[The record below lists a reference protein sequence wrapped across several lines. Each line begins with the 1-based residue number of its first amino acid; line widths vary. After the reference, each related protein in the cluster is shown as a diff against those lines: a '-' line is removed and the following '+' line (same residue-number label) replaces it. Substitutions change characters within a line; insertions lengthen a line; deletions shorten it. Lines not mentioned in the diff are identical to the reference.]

1 MASFTYKPVHN
12 FVRVLRSTSFV
23 VLSLFLVIFNVS
35 CTHDT
40 MENTLHSNGNN
51 VSTTLPDD
59 KKELAGFA
67 SGHQGRE
74 HTYLPAEK
82 SEGSFLNRVSDKYK
96 GEIGFNASE
105 NTTIVHYNIDQS
117 TIDSLN
123 SIKSVYDALNYD
135 EMAVS
140 FFTTLS
146 ENLHGKTFFANN
158 ADSVASSIMNILTSR
173 LNDGTDIVF
182 VIDKT
187 YSMWDDIEKVKNSL
201 STIMDY
207 LSTFSNVKLG
217 VATYGDKNYHYN
229 FWYDRVDLTTDIR
242 TVKDYVNKIT
252 VIENPDTPE
261 SVNDAI
267 LKTVQE
273 TNWTP
278 GNKRM
283 MLVIGDAP
291 SQQPPL
297 SDYSTDFVVK
307 KCNEMNVKFN
317 LYPIIIAVDGHAKT
331 PVESAGPDLLTHVYP
346 NPVVSNLR
354 VEMNQQGDYLIE
366 VIDEGGRVVMNKE
379 ERSIKASNL
388 DLGQVPNGKYF
399 VRVLSEKNNTSTASI
414 VIVQR

>member
-1 MASFTYKPVHN
+1 MASFTYKTVHN
-12 FVRVLRSTSFV
+12 FVRVLRSSSFV

-51 VSTTLPDD
+51 VSTSLPDD

-67 SGHQGRE
+67 AGHQGQE
-74 HTYLPAEK
+74 HTYLPAER
-82 SEGSFLNRVSDKYK
+82 SAGSFLNRVSDKYK

-105 NTTIVHYNIDQS
+105 NTTVVHYNIDQS

-146 ENLHGKTFFANN
+146 EKLHGKAFFANN

-173 LNDGTDIVF
+173 VNDGTDIVF

-201 STIMDY
+201 NTIMDY

-242 TVKDYVNKIT
+242 TVRDYVNKIT

-291 SQQPPL
+291 SQEPPL

-346 NPVVSNLR
+346 NPVASNLR